1 MHHFFMMM
9 MEESGRSPWNGREER
24 GIRSRGHLYDRV
36 FGKREEADRLSE
48 MYLGRRNHEG
58 GWIEGPYL
66 YKHAGKYYLL
76 CAEGGTGY
84 HHCASMGRADTIW
97 EPYEPD
103 PKNPIITSI
112 LTDGSEGRTKA
123 AEDYKFY
130 NPDVT
135 LQKSGHASIVET
147 PDGRCYALVFT
158 PVTAQASMSVG

>member
-1 MHHFFMMM
+1 MGEKRGVSEAGAICMT
-9 MEESGRSPWNGREER
+9 EYSVKER
-24 GIRSRGHLYDRV
+24 KLIGYPKCIWDGGTTRG
-36 FGKREEADRLSE
+36 
-48 MYLGRRNHEG
+48 G